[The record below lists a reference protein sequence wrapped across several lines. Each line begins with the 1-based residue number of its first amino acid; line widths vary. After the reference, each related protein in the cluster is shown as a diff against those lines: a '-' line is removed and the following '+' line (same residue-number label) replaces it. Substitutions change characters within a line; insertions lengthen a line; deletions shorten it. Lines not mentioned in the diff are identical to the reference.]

1 VVASEPEPSSN
12 ESDADAAQRCRP
24 PELSLGG
31 GTGVACRSAA
41 GAAVAL
47 LTALGALA
55 GCGAEPAAAPP
66 AGSVGTATV
75 VRVIDGDTVELSI
88 GSITERARLLGID
101 APESVSPKV
110 PEQCFGAEASQ
121 ALHDLLPP
129 GSGVRI
135 ERDAE
140 SRDRYGRLL
149 LYLYR
154 ADDGLFVNQW
164 MLESGLADAMAF
176 EPNTTFAVPFEAAR
190 RVAEAAGTGLW
201 GRCDGP
207 DQPLE

>member
-1 VVASEPEPSSN
+1 MVASEPELSSN
-12 ESDADAAQRCRP
+12 ESDPA
-24 PELSLGG
+24 S
-31 GTGVACRSAA
+31 S
-41 GAAVAL
+41 
-47 LTALGALA
+47 ALGRRRVSPTAASLAVVLGCLA
-55 GCGAEPAAAPP
+55 GCGPGREPAPA
-66 AGSVGTATV
+66 AGSLSTATV

-88 GSITERARLLGID
+88 GPGTERVRLLGID

-110 PEQCFGAEASQ
+110 PDQCFGAEASQ

-154 ADDGLFVNQW
+154 TDDGLFVNQW

-190 RVAEAAGTGLW
+190 SQAEAAGTGLW

>member
-1 VVASEPEPSSN
+1 MLVGAFV
-12 ESDADAAQRCRP
+12 
-24 PELSLGG
+24 LG
-31 GTGVACRSAA
+31 
-41 GAAVAL
+41 
-47 LTALGALA
+47 LA
-55 GCGAEPAAAPP
+55 GCGSRAAPP
-66 AGSVGTATV
+66 PPGSVGSATV

-88 GSITERARLLGID
+88 GEVTERARLLGID

-110 PEQCFGAEASQ
+110 PDQCFGAEASQ

-129 GSGVRI
+129 GSEVRI

-176 EPNTTFAVPFEAAR
+176 EPNTTFAVPFEAVR
-190 RVAEAAGTGLW
+190 SQAETAGTGLW

>member
-1 VVASEPEPSSN
+1 MVASEPELSSN
-12 ESDADAAQRCRP
+12 ESDAVPARCRRAG
-24 PELSLGG
+24 SLFPAGG
-31 GTGVACRSAA
+31 ARLARRAGVAAA
-41 GAAVAL
+41 G
-47 LTALGALA
+47 LTLALGCLA
-55 GCGAEPAAAPP
+55 GCGSPPAPPP
-66 AGSVGTATV
+66 AGSVGSATV
-75 VRVIDGDTVELSI
+75 VRVVDGDTVELSI
-88 GSITERARLLGID
+88 GEVTERARLLGID

-110 PEQCFGAEASQ
+110 PDQCFGAEASQ

-129 GSGVRI
+129 GSEVRI

-140 SRDRYGRLL
+140 ARDRYGRLL

-164 MLESGLADAMAF
+164 MLETGLADAMAF

-190 RVAEAAGTGLW
+190 SQAEADGTGLW

>member
-1 VVASEPEPSSN
+1 MVASEPELSSN
-12 ESDADAAQRCRP
+12 ESDRARRCRP
-24 PELSLGG
+24 AGEGPGG
-31 GTGVACRSAA
+31 GTDVSRGCPVTAA
-41 GAAVAL
+41 AAAL
-47 LTALGALA
+47 LATLAALA
-55 GCGAEPAAAPP
+55 GCGEAAAPP

-88 GSITERARLLGID
+88 GPVTERARLLGID

-110 PEQCFGAEASQ
+110 PDQCFGAEASQ

-129 GSGVRI
+129 GSAVRI

-154 ADDGLFVNQW
+154 SDDGLFVNQW

-190 RVAEAAGTGLW
+190 SQAEAAGAGLW
-201 GRCDGP
+201 SRCDGP

>member
-1 VVASEPEPSSN
+1 MVASEPELSSN
-12 ESDADAAQRCRP
+12 DSDAARRCRRP
-24 PELSLGG
+24 GSVPDG
-31 GTGVACRSAA
+31 GTRLARRVVVGVA
-41 GAAVAL
+41 GLAL
-47 LTALGALA
+47 SPAFLA
-55 GCGAEPAAAPP
+55 GCGSREAAAPA
-66 AGSVGTATV
+66 AGSIDTATV

-88 GSITERARLLGID
+88 GTVTERARLLGID

-110 PEQCFGAEASQ
+110 PDQCFGAEASQ

-190 RVAEAAGTGLW
+190 SQAEAAGTGLW

>member
-1 VVASEPEPSSN
+1 M
-12 ESDADAAQRCRP
+12 
-24 PELSLGG
+24 
-31 GTGVACRSAA
+31 
-41 GAAVAL
+41 
-47 LTALGALA
+47 
-55 GCGAEPAAAPP
+55 
-66 AGSVGTATV
+66 

-88 GSITERARLLGID
+88 GTVTERARLLGID

-110 PEQCFGAEASQ
+110 PDQCFGAEASQ

-190 RVAEAAGTGLW
+190 SQAEAAGTGLW

>member
-1 VVASEPEPSSN
+1 VTAV
-12 ESDADAAQRCRP
+12 
-24 PELSLGG
+24 LGG
-31 GTGVACRSAA
+31 
-41 GAAVAL
+41 L
-47 LTALGALA
+47 LVGLT
-55 GCGAEPAAAPP
+55 GCGAQPEPPP
-66 AGSVGTATV
+66 AGSISTATV

-88 GSITERARLLGID
+88 GAVTERARLLGID

-110 PEQCFGAEASQ
+110 PDQCFGAEASQ

-129 GSGVRI
+129 GAGVRI
-135 ERDAE
+135 ERDTE

-190 RVAEAAGTGLW
+190 SQAEATGTGLW
-201 GRCDGP
+201 GQCDGP

>member
-1 VVASEPEPSSN
+1 MFV
-12 ESDADAAQRCRP
+12 
-24 PELSLGG
+24 
-31 GTGVACRSAA
+31 
-41 GAAVAL
+41 
-47 LTALGALA
+47 GALVLGVA
-55 GCGAEPAAAPP
+55 GCGSRAAPPP
-66 AGSVGTATV
+66 AGSVGSATV

-88 GSITERARLLGID
+88 GEVTERARLLGID

-110 PEQCFGAEASQ
+110 PDQCFGAEASQ

-129 GSGVRI
+129 GSEVRI

-154 ADDGLFVNQW
+154 VDDGLFVNQW

-176 EPNTTFAVPFEAAR
+176 EPNTTFAVPFEAVR
-190 RVAEAAGTGLW
+190 SQAEAAGTGLW